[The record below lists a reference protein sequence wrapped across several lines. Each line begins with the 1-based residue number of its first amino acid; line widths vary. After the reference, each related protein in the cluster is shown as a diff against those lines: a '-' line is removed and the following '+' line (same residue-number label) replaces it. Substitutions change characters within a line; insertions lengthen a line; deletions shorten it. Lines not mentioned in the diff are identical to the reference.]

1 MTPLDKAIQAF
12 GGSQVD
18 LARALGQSPQFIAMI
33 KRRGGNLTTKTVSPD
48 EWAKAT
54 GLSKSELFPDYQD

>member
-1 MTPLDKAIQAF
+1 MTPLDKAIQAL
-12 GGSQVD
+12 GGSQVA

>member
-12 GGSQVD
+12 NGSQSE

-33 KRRGGNLTTKTVSPD
+33 KRRGGHLTTKAVSPD

-54 GLSKSELFPDYQD
+54 GLPKSELFPDFHD